1 MDAWRGTQAAFVD
14 DPANAIRDADRLIQG
29 VMRERGYPVEDFD
42 DRASI
47 VSVDHPEVVD
57 RYRRAHSIAETSE
70 DGDAD
75 TEHLRQAMQD
85 YRALFVALVEVDS
98 VHA

>member
-1 MDAWRGTQAAFVD
+1 
-14 DPANAIRDADRLIQG
+14 
-29 VMRERGYPVEDFD
+29 
-42 DRASI
+42 
-47 VSVDHPEVVD
+47 VD